1 MQGALVS
8 LIFNVLDSV
17 HYLHHSKIIF
27 KHKSF
32 KGMGMSSAYNL
43 YFLPSLYENVETDPT
58 PFLLEVLW
66 KHTTVYSMPWSQCEV
81 GVV

>member
-1 MQGALVS
+1 
-8 LIFNVLDSV
+8 
-17 HYLHHSKIIF
+17 
-27 KHKSF
+27 
-32 KGMGMSSAYNL
+32 MGMSSAYNL